1 MFREELF
8 DTINMAN
15 HTVSISVSFLPKSH
29 DAVLQTDENRRFYD
43 ISRSPF
49 RTVLSKDQ
57 GAVCAIWISIIW
69 MVRVLSWQVSTIVQ
83 SITKRGYQSSADLKR
98 VTDKRFLILKS
109 RICTAYKNRGDTRG
123 GHLTVGAHT
132 CNKVRLLVSINPH
145 SSVNCKLLVLGLYHF
160 IH

>member
-69 MVRVLSWQVSTIVQ
+69 MVRVLS
-83 SITKRGYQSSADLKR
+83 
-98 VTDKRFLILKS
+98 
-109 RICTAYKNRGDTRG
+109 
-123 GHLTVGAHT
+123 
-132 CNKVRLLVSINPH
+132 
-145 SSVNCKLLVLGLYHF
+145 
-160 IH
+160 